1 MSMWMSWLNLQTDK
15 TERIYNYHDPDTPEG
30 QMAIDMATH
39 CLWQRFQVPPDQI
52 PRFRVENPPG
62 FLPPEGQSQLR
73 KLPSRTPSAPG
84 RSPSLTG
91 RSEECT

>member
-1 MSMWMSWLNLQTDK
+1 MPMWMSWLNLQTDK

-52 PRFRVENPPG
+52 PGFRVENPPG
-62 FLPPEGQSQLR
+62 LSAARMPE
-73 KLPSRTPSAPG
+73 PVEEAPEPNAL
-84 RSPSLTG
+84 ST
-91 RSEECT
+91 

>member
-1 MSMWMSWLNLQTDK
+1 MPMWMSWLNLQTDK
-15 TERIYNYHDPDTPEG
+15 TERIYNYHDPDT
-30 QMAIDMATH
+30 
-39 CLWQRFQVPPDQI
+39 
-52 PRFRVENPPG
+52 
-62 FLPPEGQSQLR
+62 PEGQSQLR